1 MALAHEIALDKNF
14 QLQKHE
20 LEEGTLH
27 KKVKDIVHKAF
38 WDLLSEQLSEDPPN
52 YSQAFVLFKEIRE
65 VMNENTTLLN
75 PNKAVNSIF

>member
-14 QLQKHE
+14 QLQKLE

-38 WDLLSEQLSEDPPN
+38 WDLLTEQLSEDPPN
-52 YSQAFVLFKEIRE
+52 YSQALVLFKEIRE
-65 VMNENTTLLN
+65 VIIIN
-75 PNKAVNSIF
+75 